1 MNKNRYGES
10 NVYPIT
16 SFQQNIRTSIE
27 KMYLDGK
34 LTGVPYVQLDN
45 LFELINHGSQEEEGY
60 IQEGAGKE

>member
-16 SFQQNIRTSIE
+16 HFQRNIRTNLE

-34 LTGVPYVQLDN
+34 LTGVPYVELDSI
-45 LFELINHGSQEEEGY
+45 LDIIGHES
-60 IQEGAGKE
+60 